1 MYRLRPFE
9 PADAPALTAL
19 LHRAYAELGAKGLNF
34 TAVDQSE
41 ETTLR
46 RAGTGGSWLLVA
58 GTEIAATLTMTL
70 PPHEPLRL
78 LSRTAASPAR
88 AWLNQ
93 MAVDP
98 ARRGEGLASRLWKV
112 GRSWA
117 RDAGAS
123 HVGVDTAV
131 PATHL
136 VDLYAAWGF
145 APRETIQW
153 PGKTYRS
160 AVMEL
165 PLADLRPPAG

>member
-1 MYRLRPFE
+1 
-9 PADAPALTAL
+9 
-19 LHRAYAELGAKGLNF
+19 
-34 TAVDQSE
+34 
-41 ETTLR
+41 
-46 RAGTGGSWLLVA
+46 
-58 GTEIAATLTMTL
+58 
-70 PPHEPLRL
+70 
-78 LSRTAASPAR
+78 
-88 AWLNQ
+88 

-165 PLADLRPPAG
+165 PLAGRRPPAG